1 MAVKRKKQKSKSRSK
16 FRASWRG
23 QLRFGLVSFEVQ
35 AVNAEIK
42 ENAEVHFHLLH
53 EPDHERIHYA
63 KVCPKHGEVP
73 NDEIVEGYEYTK
85 GKYVEF
91 DKEELDTL
99 RTEKDKALT
108 IDAFVTSDEIDPIY
122 FDGRMYYLIPSGASA
137 SEPYSL
143 LEAAME
149 KKSRWGI
156 GQVVFSGREQ
166 LALIRPLDGVLT
178 MAMLNYDAEI
188 RKPAEIKSE
197 FTSAHTT
204 PRKLKLAEDLVGKWH
219 ERKFDF
225 SEYKDNYRK
234 KVKQAIEAKEKG
246 IEIEAPEEEEGEV
259 INLMEA
265 LQRSVAHA
273 GKNGSARSAH
283 PARNGKAKSAK
294 RKQHPAH
301 RRRA

>member
-1 MAVKRKKQKSKSRSK
+1 MATQRKKGKSKSRSK

-35 AVNAEIK
+35 AINAEMK

-63 KVCPKHGEVP
+63 KICPKHGEVP
-73 NDEIVEGYEYTK
+73 NDEIVEGYEYAK

-91 DKEELDTL
+91 EKEELDTL
-99 RTEKDKALT
+99 RTEKEKALT

-149 KKSRWGI
+149 KKGRWGI

-166 LALIRPLDGVLT
+166 LAVVRPVEGVLT

-188 RKPAEIKSE
+188 RKPSEVKTE
-197 FTSAHTT
+197 FTRAHTT
-204 PRKLKLAEDLVGKWH
+204 PRKLKLAEELVGKWN
-219 ERKFDF
+219 EGRFDF
-225 SEYKDNYRK
+225 SEYRDNYRNK
-234 KVKQAIEAKEKG
+234 IKQAIEAKEKG
-246 IEIEAPEEEEGEV
+246 VEIEAPEEEETEV

-265 LQRSVAHA
+265 LQQSVARA
-273 GKNGSARSAH
+273 GKDGSARRAH
-283 PARNGKAKSAK
+283 SGRRTKAAPAKKK
-294 RKQHPAH
+294 PHPTH

>member
-1 MAVKRKKQKSKSRSK
+1 
-16 FRASWRG
+16 
-23 QLRFGLVSFEVQ
+23 VQ

-42 ENAEVHFHLLH
+42 ENAEVRFHLLH

-73 NDEIVEGYEYTK
+73 NDEIVEGYEYAK

-137 SEPYSL
+137 GEPYSL

-149 KKSRWGI
+149 KKNRWGI

-197 FTSAHTT
+197 FTRAHTT

-219 ERKFDF
+219 EGKFDF

-246 IEIEAPEEEEGEV
+246 IEIEAPEEEEGGV